1 MGEKASQL
9 SMRWLTKLRML
20 GFRVDRDF
28 LNRSIKAQMRDAHRQ
43 KTRVVLI
50 IGDNEIEKKSFGV
63 KDMDSGQQS
72 DIPFQ
77 NIEKYLDKL
86 LKSR

>member
-1 MGEKASQL
+1 
-9 SMRWLTKLRML
+9 
-20 GFRVDRDF
+20 VDRDF